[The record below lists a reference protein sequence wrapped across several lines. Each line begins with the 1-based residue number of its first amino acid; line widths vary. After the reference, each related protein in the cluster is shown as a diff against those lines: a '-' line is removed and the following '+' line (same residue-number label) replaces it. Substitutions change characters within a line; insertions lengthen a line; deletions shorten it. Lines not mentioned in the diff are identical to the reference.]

1 MWLTLGQT
9 QRIHTLM
16 ALPIYS
22 LNHSIY
28 FRKFVLIEMREKL
41 LHYFHCQYRENL
53 TGMLISNLLN
63 WKYINFETL
72 N

>member
-16 ALPIYS
+16 VLPIYS

-28 FRKFVLIEMREKL
+28 FRKFVLIEMRE
-41 LHYFHCQYRENL
+41 NL
-53 TGMLISNLLN
+53 TGMLISNMLN
-63 WKYINFETL
+63 WKYVYFETL
-72 N
+72 NKDIR